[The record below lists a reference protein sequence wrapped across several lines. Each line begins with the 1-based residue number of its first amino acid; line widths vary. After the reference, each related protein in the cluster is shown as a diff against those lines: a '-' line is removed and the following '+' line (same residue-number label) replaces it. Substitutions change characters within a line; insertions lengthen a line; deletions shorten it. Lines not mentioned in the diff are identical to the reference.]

1 MPVAVFNATGS
12 AGAARRVA
20 VTLRANHVHVARIG
34 DIKNASLAHGAYVL
48 YPPGTEAQ
56 ARALA
61 RLIPSVTPTVTPIQP
76 QLQST
81 VGRHGEIV
89 IVLD

>member
-1 MPVAVFNATGS
+1 MNAGLGFEP
-12 AGAARRVA
+12 AI
-20 VTLRANHVHVARIG
+20 L
-34 DIKNASLAHGAYVL
+34 
-48 YPPGTEAQ
+48 
-56 ARALA
+56 
-61 RLIPSVTPTVTPIQP
+61 TPTVTPIQP